1 MSFEDAFMRSDAQVT
16 SIDQSLARL
25 VNLLLQGSTPRPS
38 NVDLFP
44 HVLASNSN
52 FGLSMNWAM
61 SDAERKQKI
70 CQTLY
75 QQLQLFDVYLDQS
88 TIVEVEEDDVRNQI
102 TFNIKSR
109 YKPKFGTAD
118 IDWST
123 GLSLLDQ
130 NIGEVRL

>member
-1 MSFEDAFMRSDAQVT
+1 M
-16 SIDQSLARL
+16 
-25 VNLLLQGSTPRPS
+25 
-38 NVDLFP
+38 DLFP
-44 HVLASNSN
+44 RVLASNSN

-109 YKPKFGTAD
+109 YKPMFGKAD

-130 NIGEVRL
+130 NICEVRL

>member
-1 MSFEDAFMRSDAQVT
+1 MRSDAQVT

-44 HVLASNSN
+44 RVLASNSN

-109 YKPKFGTAD
+109 YKPKFGKAD

>member
-25 VNLLLQGSTPRPS
+25 VNLLLQGSTLRPS

-44 HVLASNSN
+44 RVLASNSN

-109 YKPKFGTAD
+109 YKPKFGKAD

>member
-1 MSFEDAFMRSDAQVT
+1 
-16 SIDQSLARL
+16 
-25 VNLLLQGSTPRPS
+25 
-38 NVDLFP
+38 
-44 HVLASNSN
+44 
-52 FGLSMNWAM
+52 MNWAM

-109 YKPKFGTAD
+109 YKPKFGKAD

>member
-1 MSFEDAFMRSDAQVT
+1 VSFEDAFMRSDAQVT

-44 HVLASNSN
+44 RVLASNSN

>member
-44 HVLASNSN
+44 RVLASNSN

>member
-44 HVLASNSN
+44 RVLASNSN

-109 YKPKFGTAD
+109 YKPKFGKAD

>member
-38 NVDLFP
+38 NVGLFP
-44 HVLASNSN
+44 RVLASNSN

-109 YKPKFGTAD
+109 YKPKFGKAD

>member
-1 MSFEDAFMRSDAQVT
+1 VSFEDAFMRSDAQVT

-44 HVLASNSN
+44 RVLASNSN

-88 TIVEVEEDDVRNQI
+88 TIVEVEENDVRNQI

-109 YKPKFGTAD
+109 YKPKFGKAD

>member
-1 MSFEDAFMRSDAQVT
+1 VSFEDAFMRSDAQVT

-44 HVLASNSN
+44 RVLASNSN

-109 YKPKFGTAD
+109 YKPKFGKAD